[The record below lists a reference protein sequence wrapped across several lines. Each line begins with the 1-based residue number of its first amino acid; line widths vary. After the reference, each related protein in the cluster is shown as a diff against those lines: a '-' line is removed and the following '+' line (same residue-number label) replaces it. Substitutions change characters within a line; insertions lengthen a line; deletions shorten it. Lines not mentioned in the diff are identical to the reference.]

1 MIDYRPKY
9 VSFDCY
15 GTLINY
21 QIDAATRTVVRG
33 QIDEADWPAF
43 RESFSKYRYDQVLG
57 SYYPYRQVL
66 QDAYDRTCRTWGIE
80 SDESAGEQFGEAVL
94 SWGPH
99 DNVVAPLTKMAERY
113 QLVIL
118 SNADTAF
125 LDVSVP
131 KLEAPFHA
139 VFTAEQAGVYKP
151 RYQAFEYMV
160 EQLNARPEDFLH
172 VSSHTRYDIMP
183 MHDLGFRN
191 LVMLR
196 RGYDPAAHS
205 YGYVD
210 VDSLDELN
218 QMLGID

>member
-1 MIDYRPKY
+1 MINYRPKY

-21 QIDAATRTVVRG
+21 QIDATTKKIVGDR
-33 QIDEADWPAF
+33 ISDADWPAF
-43 RESFSKYRYDQVLG
+43 RHTFSKYRYDQVMDA
-57 SYYPYRQVL
+57 YHPYREVL
-66 QDAYDRTCRTWGIE
+66 QESFDRACRKWKLE
-80 SDESAGEQFGEAVL
+80 SDPNAGDLFGDAVMSWEA
-94 SWGPH
+94 H
-99 DNVVAPLTKMAERY
+99 DDVPTPLAKMAEKY
-113 QLVIL
+113 PLVIL

-131 KLEAPFHA
+131 KLGAPFHA
-139 VFTAEQAGVYKP
+139 VFTAEQAGYYKP

-160 EQLNARPEDFLH
+160 DQLDAKPEDFLH

-183 MHDLGFRN
+183 MRDLDFPN

-205 YGYVD
+205 YEYVD

>member
-1 MIDYRPKY
+1 MINYRPKY

-21 QIDAATRTVVRG
+21 QIDAATRKVVAG
-33 QIDEADWPAF
+33 QIDDADWPAF

-57 SYYPYRQVL
+57 EYYSYRQVL
-66 QDAYDRTCRTWGIE
+66 QDAYDRTCRKWKIE
-80 SDESAGEQFGEAVL
+80 SDPTAGKQFGEAVL
-94 SWGPH
+94 SWGAHP
-99 DNVVAPLTKMAERY
+99 DVPTPLAKMAQKY
-113 QLVIL
+113 PLVIL
-118 SNADTAF
+118 SNADTEF
-125 LDVSVP
+125 LDTSVP
-131 KLEAPFHA
+131 KLGAPFHA
-139 VFTAEQAGVYKP
+139 VFTAEQAGYYKP

-160 EQLNARPEDFLH
+160 EQLDARPEDFLH

-183 MHDLGFRN
+183 MRDLGFPN

-205 YGYVD
+205 YEYVD

>member
-1 MIDYRPKY
+1 VINYRPKY

-21 QIDAATRTVVRG
+21 QIDATTRTVARG
-33 QIDEADWPAF
+33 QISEEDWPAF
-43 RESFSKYRYDQVLG
+43 RESFSKYRYDEVLDA
-57 SYYPYRQVL
+57 YRPYREVL
-66 QDAYDRTCRTWGIE
+66 QDAYDRVCRKWGIE
-80 SDESAGEQFGEAVL
+80 SDPTAGKQFGEAVM

-99 DNVVAPLTKMAERY
+99 ADVPAPLAKMADKY
-113 QLVIL
+113 PLVIL
-118 SNADTAF
+118 SNADTEF
-125 LDVSVP
+125 LDASVP
-131 KLEAPFHA
+131 KLGAPFHA
-139 VFTAEQAGVYKP
+139 VFTAEQAGYYKP

-160 EQLNARPEDFLH
+160 EQLDARPEDFLH

-183 MHDLGFRN
+183 MRDLGFPN

-196 RGYDPAAHS
+196 RGYDPSAHA
-205 YGYVD
+205 YEYVD

>member
-1 MIDYRPKY
+1 MINYRPKY

-15 GTLINY
+15 GTLINF
-21 QIDAATRTVVRG
+21 QIDAATQKVVGG
-33 QIDEADWPAF
+33 QVSDGDWPAF

-57 SYYPYRQVL
+57 EYYPYRQVL
-66 QDAYDRTCRTWGIE
+66 QDAFDRTCRKWRIE
-80 SDESAGEQFGEAVL
+80 SDPTAGEQFGAAVL
-94 SWGPH
+94 SWEAHP
-99 DNVVAPLTKMAERY
+99 DVPAPLAKMAEKY
-113 QLVIL
+113 PLVIL
-118 SNADTAF
+118 SNAGTEF
-125 LDVSVP
+125 LDASVP
-131 KLEAPFHA
+131 KLGAPFHA
-139 VFTAEQAGVYKP
+139 VFTAEQAGFYKP

-160 EQLNARPEDFLH
+160 EQLDAKPEDFLH

-183 MHDLGFRN
+183 MRDLGFPN

-205 YGYVD
+205 YEYVD